1 MAHRQ
6 HQDAGAETHPLGHRG
21 DPGEG
26 EHRLI
31 EWQGARELGAG
42 EDDVLADPD
51 VGEPQRL
58 GLDGEAADQGRGG
71 ALAGV
76 GEVDAEVH
84 GGVASCC
91 QARGMWLL
99 PAAR

>member
-1 MAHRQ
+1 VLSSADRVAHWQ
-6 HQDAGAETHPLGHRG
+6 NEGTGAETRTLSHCG

-26 EHRLI
+26 ADRLV
-31 EWQGARELGAG
+31 ERQLSEELGAG

-51 VGEPQRL
+51 DGEPQRL
-58 GLDGEAADQGRGG
+58 GLDGEAADQGGRG

-84 GGVASCC
+84 
-91 QARGMWLL
+91 
-99 PAAR
+99 